1 MKKIQN
7 TLMILLSICLL
18 VTGYS
23 VTVEA
28 AAGSASL
35 SGGSGQVGSTVTVSG
50 TIKSSKTAIG
60 AATVTL
66 SYNPEALQ
74 YVSGSGGTNGG
85 SGSAVY
91 AGYGDGSAKSLKF
104 TMKFKIL
111 KEGSHKIT
119 GVADAYN
126 FDEVQLSI
134 GGFSTTVTG
143 KVAET
148 NTADDDKKSG
158 NTKLSSL
165 KVYPGTLSPAFSA
178 NTRSYTVQVPE
189 GTTEITVSATPQ
201 STKAKFYVTGTS
213 NLKPGNNTVKV
224 VVTAENGTA
233 KSYNI
238 TVVCPGSENKP
249 EEPKEPEEPEEPKEP
264 ETQVLIDNVN
274 YTICEDFKETDIP
287 EGFVKTTI
295 TYDGKAFAG
304 VSREK
309 GNLQLLYMKNESD
322 SKAFF
327 LYNSETKS
335 FYPFL
340 MMQISEIRSIILLPM
355 DENAEAP
362 EGMTKSVL
370 RLQMKNFDAW
380 ESEDKAFYVFNAMN
394 GDGDILLYRYDVNDG
409 TCQRYTEVAAEP
421 ESVSAEIKETILPEV
436 LEDYYDYILIAA
448 IGIIVIM
455 FVLILALAVNVDKRR
470 KRKLARLKKRREQ

>member
-7 TLMILLSICLL
+7 VLIVLLTICLL
-18 VTGYS
+18 AGAHGVTA
-23 VTVEA
+23 EA

-50 TIKSSKTAIG
+50 TIKSTKTAIG

-74 YVSGSGGTNGG
+74 YVSGSSGTNGG

-111 KEGSHKIT
+111 KEGAHKIS

-148 NTADDDKKSG
+148 NTPDDDKKSG

-178 NTRSYTVQVPE
+178 NTRSYTVKVPE
-189 GTTEITVSATPQ
+189 RTTEITVSATPQ
-201 STKAKFYVTGTS
+201 SKKAKFYVTGTS
-213 NLKPGNNTVKV
+213 NLQPGNNSVKV

-238 TVVCPGSENKP
+238 TVMCPEGE
-249 EEPKEPEEPEEPKEP
+249 KEPEEPEESEEPKEP
-264 ETQVLIDNVN
+264 QKPKTQVLIDNVN

-287 EGFVKTTI
+287 DGFIKATI

-304 VSREK
+304 VSHEK
-309 GNLQLLYMKNESD
+309 GNLQLLYMENASD

-340 MMQISEIRSIILLPM
+340 KMQISEIRSIILLPM
-355 DENAEAP
+355 DEDAEAP
-362 EGMTKSVL
+362 EGMTKAVL

-380 ESEDKAFYVFNAMN
+380 ESADKAFYVFNAMN

-409 TCQRYTEVAAEP
+409 TCQRYTEAEKVV
-421 ESVSAEIKETILPEV
+421 EAERETILPEV
-436 LEDYYDYILIAA
+436 LEEYYDYILIAA
-448 IGIIVIM
+448 IGIILIM
-455 FVLILALAVNVDKRR
+455 FVLILALAVNADKRR
-470 KRKLARLKKRREQ
+470 RRKLARLRKRREQ

>member
-7 TLMILLSICLL
+7 VLIVLLTICLL
-18 VTGYS
+18 AGAHGVTA
-23 VTVEA
+23 EA

-50 TIKSSKTAIG
+50 TIKSTKTAIG

-66 SYNPEALQ
+66 SYDPEALQ
-74 YVSGSGGTNGG
+74 YVSGSSGTNGG

-111 KEGSHKIT
+111 KEGSHKIS

-148 NTADDDKKSG
+148 NTPDDDKKSG

-178 NTRSYTVQVPE
+178 NTRSYTVQVPA
-189 GTTEITVSATPQ
+189 GTTEVTISATPQ
-201 STKAKFYVTGTS
+201 NTKAKFYVTGTD
-213 NLKPGNNTVKV
+213 NLKPGNNAAKV

-238 TVVCPGSENKP
+238 TIVCPEDEKKP
-249 EEPKEPEEPEEPKEP
+249 EEPEKPKEP
-264 ETQVLIDNVN
+264 ETKVLIDGVS
-274 YTICEDFKETDIP
+274 YTICEEFKATDIP
-287 EGFVKTTI
+287 AGFAQTTL
-295 TYDGKAFAG
+295 TYSGKEFAG
-304 VSREK
+304 ASHEK
-309 GNLQLLYMKNESD
+309 GDLQLLYLKD
-322 SKAFF
+322 DADRKAFF
-327 LYNSETKS
+327 IYNSQEES

-340 MMQISEIRSIILLPM
+340 LMQISEVRSIVLLPM
-355 DENAEAP
+355 DEEAEAP
-362 EGMTKSVL
+362 SGMEKSVL
-370 RLQMKNFDAW
+370 SLQMKKFEAW
-380 ESEDKAFYVFNAMN
+380 ESADKEFYVFRAMN
-394 GDGDILLYRYDVNDG
+394 NDGNVLLYRYDVSDG
-409 TCQRYTEVAAEP
+409 TCQRYTEAAAEP
-421 ESVSAEIKETILPEV
+421 ESVGAEIKETILPEV
-436 LEDYYDYILIAA
+436 LEEYYDYILIAA
-448 IGIIVIM
+448 IGIILIM
-455 FVLILALAVNVDKRR
+455 FVLILALAVNADKRR
-470 KRKLARLKKRREQ
+470 RRKLARLKKRREQ